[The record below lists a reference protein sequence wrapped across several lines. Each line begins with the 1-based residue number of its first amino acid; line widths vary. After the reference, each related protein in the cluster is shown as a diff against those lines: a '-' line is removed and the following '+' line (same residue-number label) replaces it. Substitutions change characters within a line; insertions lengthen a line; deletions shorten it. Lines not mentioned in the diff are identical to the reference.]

1 MRLGRGIGPR
11 EDGLV
16 ELDICCGDDFADVAD
31 EDVEC
36 VGCVD
41 GATEVDAGVSS
52 RRVIGFPYVGGVECG
67 DD

>member
-16 ELDICCGDDFADVAD
+16 EFYICRGDDFADVAD

-41 GATEVDAGVSS
+41 GAAEVDAGVSS
-52 RRVIGFPYVGGVECG
+52 RGVVGFPYVGGVERG
-67 DD
+67 DG